1 MFYQPIDIKMFLMN
15 CPVMGSFCM
24 KFLCDVL
31 HVPVWI
37 FSLEL
42 WEDAW

>member
-1 MFYQPIDIKMFLMN
+1 MN